1 MYNLAKSFRKDVVQ
15 IANTFP
21 KDEKFLLTAQM
32 KDSARSGRFHYQE
45 AIQFCRIARGSLLE
59 TFDHLSSAL
68 DEAYITEARF
78 CELKLLQEQLLK
90 KINGY
95 IAYLKRR
102 KQEG

>member
-1 MYNLAKSFRKDVVQ
+1 MPGLLQQILRKAMGGFTTRRQFSF
-15 IANTFP
+15 A
-21 KDEKFLLTAQM
+21 ELHGA
-32 KDSARSGRFHYQE
+32 
-45 AIQFCRIARGSLLE
+45 LLE